1 MLAIDN
7 ILHCMVSNVIQKASV
22 PKSYSLSDIRLVK
35 NCLLQMLQF
44 FSKNWSTNYPQDFF
58 LTLRKLTRKIFR
70 SQEKNFSTYEGPA
83 IFLSTHNG
91 TTVRDAEWH

>member
-22 PKSYSLSDIRLVK
+22 PKSYSLSDISLVK

-44 FSKNWSTNYPQDFF
+44 FQKIGLQIILRIFF
-58 LTLRKLTRKIFR
+58 
-70 SQEKNFSTYEGPA
+70 
-83 IFLSTHNG
+83 
-91 TTVRDAEWH
+91 

>member
-44 FSKNWSTNYPQDFF
+44 FQKIGLQII
-58 LTLRKLTRKIFR
+58 LKIF
-70 SQEKNFSTYEGPA
+70 F
-83 IFLSTHNG
+83 
-91 TTVRDAEWH
+91 